1 MEVYPFFVMEILK
14 SKTNYWKV
22 NIIVAGFSSNIY
34 SRREKKWHSHGT
46 ADQADHY
53 SASSLPLRDSLG
65 KVEIWELWCE
75 NCISRHFK
83 WKRKG
88 FSNKKYKEAQSS
100 DFVNKKMLR
109 SKYEGFYHL
118 LVKLKIDCAYR
129 KKAKQGPVARS
140 YHNWGKISCFL
151 SVMLASKF
159 TRMFKKVWIVSALLL
174 CLSLTLHLLPQQG
187 AVQQS
192 C

>member
-53 SASSLPLRDSLG
+53 SASSLPLGDSPG

-88 FSNKKYKEAQSS
+88 FSNKKYKEAQCSEL
-100 DFVNKKMLR
+100 VNKKILR

-118 LVKLKIDCAYR
+118 LVKLNCLQKES
-129 KKAKQGPVARS
+129 KMGPCFMYPTITEV
-140 YHNWGKISCFL
+140 NIIFL

-159 TRMFKKVWIVSALLL
+159 TRVFKKVWIVSVLLL